1 MFEDNSV
8 LQTCH
13 PRILRFYSEN
23 PTINFETMNIVLVD
37 FLEKI
42 VLDTNFS
49 QLINQENMTPN
60 VQSQIFMYLKQ
71 NSSQMSG
78 ITDSIESIKDSINNN
93 NNNIISQIVK
103 SCIDLRN
110 DYIKEL
116 RIIVNQETVEHIFP
130 ILERNNNQLIDRTT
144 VMINEVVSKNQ
155 YPCYQQIQDSIRFFH
170 NSIAEDTT
178 ELLRHSQSSNLI
190 DNNNI
195 ISEFINHFEIKS
207 NQMIQNIQ
215 QPIYSYI
222 SSSEE
227 RIHSNLANIKDITMK
242 TYGTQEKVCK
252 DLGEYL
258 RTNLVGDLRSPTKLV
273 EQRLTAPLPNS
284 PPTIIT
290 PVVSNQPPT
299 IIQRN
304 QINQIISRI
313 FPTSEISKI
322 HKQMNVDTSITLRSS
337 TVLRVHDDTYNHIYM
352 MKRANSPKII
362 FESKTGETNV
372 STEEITTFIDLMKQH
387 HTHGVLISH
396 NSGFFSKPNFNIENH
411 DGYLLVY
418 IHFVEYNPD
427 KIKSAVDIVDQLST
441 KMKQYTNATRN
452 VSEGEHGQ
460 CEFIDKNILD
470 EINKEYQLF
479 VSQKET
485 IIQNIRESQRKLV
498 SQLEEFQF
506 PSLDKYLSSKF
517 TAPMPKNGHRCD
529 LCKIFNANNLKA
541 LAAHKRGCIRKNGNN
556 ENKNIINT
564 ETLYPLYSD
573 VSYTN
578 HFVEICQSPLQA
590 SLAPDLVVKEAGSP
604 PCHNNVSD
612 SDSIL

>member
-1 MFEDNSV
+1 MFEDNSF
-8 LQTCH
+8 LKTCH

-42 VLDTNFS
+42 VLDTNSS
-49 QLINQENMTPN
+49 QLINQENITPN
-60 VQSQIFMYLKQ
+60 VQSQIFQYLKQ

-78 ITDSIESIKDSINNN
+78 ITDSIESIKDSMNKNYNNMTSH
-93 NNNIISQIVK
+93 IIKNCVE
-103 SCIDLRN
+103 LRN

-130 ILERNNNQLIDRTT
+130 ILERNNSQLIDKTT
-144 VMINEVVSKNQ
+144 IMINEVVPKSQ

-170 NSIAEDTT
+170 NSIAEDTQK
-178 ELLRHSQSSNLI
+178 LLNHSQSSNLI

-242 TYGTQEKVCK
+242 TYGTQEKVSK
-252 DLGEYL
+252 DLSEYL
-258 RTNLVGDLRSPTKLV
+258 RT
-273 EQRLTAPLPNS
+273 NS
-284 PPTIIT
+284 PPTIINQIT
-290 PVVSNQPPT
+290 PPVVPNQPPT

-304 QINQIISRI
+304 QINNIISRI

-322 HKQMNVDTSITLRSS
+322 HKTMNHNILSPVT
-337 TVLRVHDDTYNHIYM
+337 NHIYL
-352 MKRANSPKII
+352 MKRANNPKIM

-372 STEEITTFIDLMKQH
+372 ATEEITMFIDLMKQH

-396 NSGFFSKPNFNIENH
+396 NSGFFSKPNFHIENH

-427 KIKSAVDIVDQLST
+427 KIKSAVDIIDQLSS
-441 KMKQYTNATRN
+441 KIKQYMGTNRN
-452 VSEGEHGQ
+452 VSGGENEQ
-460 CEFIDKNILD
+460 CEFIDKNMLD

-479 VSQKET
+479 VSQKEI
-485 IIQNIRESQRKLV
+485 IIQNVRESQRKLV
-498 SQLEEFQF
+498 SQIEEFQF

-517 TAPMPKNGHRCD
+517 TTPMPKNGHRCD

-541 LAAHKRGCIRKNGNN
+541 LAAHKRGCIRKNGQGAESLGTTNLVGDLRSLDKFGN
-556 ENKNIINT
+556 IENKNIINT
-564 ETLYPLYSD
+564 EILYPTYND
-573 VSYTN
+573 ISYTN
-578 HFVEICQSPLQA
+578 HFV
-590 SLAPDLVVKEAGSP
+590 D
-604 PCHNNVSD
+604 
-612 SDSIL
+612 ILNPN

>member
-1 MFEDNSV
+1 MYKDNSF
-8 LQTCH
+8 LKTCH
-13 PRILRFYSEN
+13 PRIVRFYSEN

-42 VLDTNFS
+42 VLDTHFS
-49 QLINQENMTPN
+49 QIINQENMTPN

-71 NSSQMSG
+71 NSSQISG
-78 ITDSIESIKDSINNN
+78 ITDSIETIRDSINNN
-93 NNNIISQIVK
+93 NNNMISQVVK
-103 SCIDLRN
+103 SCVDLRN

-130 ILERNNNQLIDRTT
+130 ILERNNNQLIDKTT
-144 VMINEVVSKNQ
+144 IMINEVVPKSQ

-170 NSIAEDTT
+170 NSIAEDTQK
-178 ELLRHSQSSNLI
+178 LLHHSQSSNLI

-242 TYGTQEKVCK
+242 TYGTQEKVSK

-258 RTNLVGDLRSPTKLV
+258 RTN
-273 EQRLTAPLPNS
+273 S
-284 PPTIIT
+284 PPTIINQIT
-290 PVVSNQPPT
+290 PPAVSNQPPT

-304 QINQIISRI
+304 QINNIISRI
-313 FPTSEISKI
+313 FPTSEIFRV
-322 HKQMNVDTSITLRSS
+322 HKQPNSSGLCSNEATFSVSSSVAFNPLPRSS
-337 TVLRVHDDTYNHIYM
+337 TTQRVSDDSPNHIYI
-352 MKRANSPKII
+352 MKRANNPKIM

-372 STEEITTFIDLMKQH
+372 SIEEISTFIDIMKQH

-396 NSGFFSKPNFNIENH
+396 NSGFFSKPNFHIENYE
-411 DGYLLVY
+411 GYLLVY

-427 KIKSAVDIVDQLST
+427 KIKSAVDIIDQLSS
-441 KMKQYTNATRN
+441 KMKQYMNANRT
-452 VSEGEHGQ
+452 VSEGENDQ
-460 CEFIDKNILD
+460 CEIIDKNMLD

-479 VSQKET
+479 VSQKEN

-498 SQLEEFQF
+498 SQIEEFQF

-517 TAPMPKNGHRCD
+517 TTPIPKNGHRCD
-529 LCKIFNANNLKA
+529 ICKIFNANNLKA
-541 LAAHKRGCIRKNGNN
+541 LAAHKRGCIRKNCQGASVPSSPTNFSGGHRLSEKFGNSFSN
-556 ENKNIINT
+556 NDNKNIVNT
-564 ETLYPLYSD
+564 ETVYPLYSD

-578 HFVEICQSPLQA
+578 NFVHIL
-590 SLAPDLVVKEAGSP
+590 
-604 PCHNNVSD
+604 H
-612 SDSIL
+612 SI